1 MHVLNACK
9 DKQLKNKVVLSKNT
23 SQDILIMTIQ
33 VEKTPVLKGEDAKRF
48 RNTLR
53 KNLSKGN
60 VMYSAE
66 EKKRMSQNY
75 DLMKSISGGT
85 F

>member
-1 MHVLNACK
+1 MA
-9 DKQLKNKVVLSKNT
+9 
-23 SQDILIMTIQ
+23 IQ
-33 VEKTPVLKGEDAKRF
+33 VEKTPVLKGEDAKVF
-48 RNTLR
+48 RNALR
-53 KNLSKGN
+53 KNFSKEN

-66 EKKRMSQNY
+66 EKKRMSRNY